1 MQLHGLI
8 NSSALAKQMPIKFP
22 APADEA
28 VASDTM
34 PHQKA
39 MRVHLFTAALGLHR
53 L

>member
-22 APADEA
+22 APTDEA

-34 PHQKA
+34 PHTKGYEG
-39 MRVHLFTAALGLHR
+39 TEP
-53 L
+53 